1 LTEAPTS
8 ARRPRVGRYAR
19 LTTYSVVGALAVAA
33 VAFIRPIPPSAP
45 AAAVLAIDARPPAWL
60 LRTDTLGR
68 GETIGQLLERSGIG
82 REHANRII
90 RSLTSLD
97 DRKTPAGMPITVR
110 RLESD
115 SLPREIV
122 FQLAIDR
129 LLHVERVDSS
139 WVSREERLPWTTDT
153 IVVSAV
159 VHSTLYDALDQ
170 GGGALPRKMRSELAW
185 AVADIFEYRVD
196 MSRDLQDGDSLKVL
210 VERSSGPGG
219 AVRVGSILAA
229 RLTLSG
235 ATTEALRYTVA
246 GRERYFDQA
255 GRALQASFLRAPVAF
270 RRISSVFG
278 MRLHPI
284 LGIWRKHAGTDYAA
298 SSGTPVRSIGEGVVV
313 FAGRQG
319 GYGNVIEV
327 RHPNGFVTRYGHLR
341 GFARGARSGARVG
354 IGQTIGFVGM
364 TGLATAPHLH
374 FEVLVNGVQKNPR
387 VALGRTGG
395 EPLGDSERLAF
406 AERRVSLLARLDGTE
421 TFGVVTH

>member
-1 LTEAPTS
+1 
-8 ARRPRVGRYAR
+8 
-19 LTTYSVVGALAVAA
+19 
-33 VAFIRPIPPSAP
+33 
-45 AAAVLAIDARPPAWL
+45 
-60 LRTDTLGR
+60 
-68 GETIGQLLERSGIG
+68 
-82 REHANRII
+82 
-90 RSLTSLD
+90 
-97 DRKTPAGMPITVR
+97 
-110 RLESD
+110 
-115 SLPREIV
+115 
-122 FQLAIDR
+122 
-129 LLHVERVDSS
+129 
-139 WVSREERLPWTTDT
+139 
-153 IVVSAV
+153 
-159 VHSTLYDALDQ
+159 
-170 GGGALPRKMRSELAW
+170 
-185 AVADIFEYRVD
+185 

-219 AVRVGSILAA
+219 AVRVGAILAA

-235 ATTEALRYTVA
+235 ATTEALRYTVG
-246 GRERYFDQA
+246 GRDRYYDQA

-298 SSGTPVRSIGEGVVV
+298 AYGTPVRSIGDGVVI

-327 RHPNGFVTRYGHLR
+327 RHPNGYVTRYGHLR
-341 GFARGARSGARVG
+341 GFARGTRAGARVG

-395 EPLGDSERLAF
+395 EPLGDNERLAF
-406 AERRVSLLARLDGTE
+406 AERRLSLLARLDGTE
-421 TFGVVTH
+421 NFGAVTH